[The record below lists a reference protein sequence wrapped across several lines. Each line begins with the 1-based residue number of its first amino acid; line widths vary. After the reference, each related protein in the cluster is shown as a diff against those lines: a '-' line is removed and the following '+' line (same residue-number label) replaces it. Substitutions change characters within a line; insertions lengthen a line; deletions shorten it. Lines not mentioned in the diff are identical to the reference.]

1 VCDTSTNACK
11 TTCAS
16 DSDCAKAGDH
26 CVMGQC
32 VTASTC
38 DKDGHTTVDPT
49 GARKDCAPYACNAG
63 TCAMA
68 CGTVADCAAPNVCD
82 QQAHCVAPPSSDTG
96 SSGGCAVGPRGSPA
110 PVEAGA
116 CTILVLTALRAAR
129 RKRRRNAA

>member
-1 VCDTSTNACK
+1 VCDTATNACK

-16 DSDCAKAGDH
+16 DSDCGKAGDH

-63 TCAMA
+63 ACVTA
-68 CGTVADCAAPNVCD
+68 CGTVADCASPNVCD
-82 QQAHCVAPPSSDTG
+82 TSGHCVAPPSTSDAG
-96 SSGGCAVGPRGSPA
+96 SSGGCVVGRAAA
-110 PVEAGA
+110 PSGFGGGAGA
-116 CTILVLTALRAAR
+116 LVAFAALAR
-129 RKRRRNAA
+129 RNRRRHAR